1 MVTVVMTTTM
11 GVKMTK
17 MVVCFFT
24 TFLAV
29 VYIMAVFYILEIR
42 VLMENYLYL
51 CILGSRHYVSARE
64 YYCYLMQIR
73 DGVFNVFFCGGRLF
87 QQCVVDMYIK
97 IESMRL
103 DWYSNLA
110 NQKIIRADL
119 YQVSVNCKVHIV
131 YFII

>member
-24 TFLAV
+24 AFLAV
-29 VYIMAVFYILEIR
+29 VYITSVFYILEMR

-51 CILGSRHYVSARE
+51 CILGSRNYVSGRE

-73 DGVFNVFFCGGRLF
+73 EGVFNVFFRGDF
-87 QQCVVDMYIK
+87 QQWVVGMYMK

-103 DWYSNLA
+103 DWYSNPD
-110 NQKIIRADL
+110 NQKIIRADI

-131 YFII
+131 YM